1 MANYVHG
8 RLDRQAGRLHP
19 NQRPR
24 DSHTRGQD
32 FSRKGK
38 AELEYEKYH
47 ALQLAEPS
55 RVELDFEKAIKL
67 LPKKSLTKTVTK
79 KRSKDKQ

>member
-1 MANYVHG
+1 MADWIAKLDEFL
-8 RLDRQAGRLHP
+8 RLGEREILNHAGRI
-19 NQRPR
+19 
-24 DSHTRGQD
+24 SHETAL
-32 FSRKGK
+32 GK